1 MRLKEIAVAFDQLVN
16 AIFGGYADE
25 TISARCWR
33 LRAERPYSGLR
44 QVIDWIFFWQ
54 PSHCQGAYEAER
66 KRSQLPAEYRGTTS
80 PNPLRRVFLRPSKGK
95 DEPS

>member
-1 MRLKEIAVAFDQLVN
+1 MRQVLVAFDQLVN

-33 LRAERPYSGLR
+33 LRATRPYSVLH

-66 KRSQLPAEYRGTTS
+66 TRSQLPAEYRDTTS
-80 PNPLRRVFLRPSKGK
+80 PNPLRRVFLRPPE
-95 DEPS
+95 DRQ